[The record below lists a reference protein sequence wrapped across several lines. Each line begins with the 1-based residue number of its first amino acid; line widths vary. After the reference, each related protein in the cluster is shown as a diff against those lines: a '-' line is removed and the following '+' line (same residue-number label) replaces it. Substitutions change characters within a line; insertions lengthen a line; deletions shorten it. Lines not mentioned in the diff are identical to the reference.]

1 MLAPGNQPWG
11 GMVFNNP
18 EESLARIQED
28 IARAEARAKALPLM
42 QEQIAQVRGRAQS
55 RQRDISVEV
64 DASGQVSGLDI
75 SDDALSRGG
84 RAVSREV
91 LDLVKTATIRVREQ
105 SLAITTELL
114 GADDPIVKLTADQL
128 AADIEGTDQSG
139 DLRW

>member
-1 MLAPGNQPWG
+1 
-11 GMVFNNP
+11 MVFNNP

-28 IARAEARAKALPLM
+28 VARAEARAKALPLM

-91 LDLVKTATIRVREQ
+91 LDLIKTATIRVREQ

-128 AADIEGTDQSG
+128 AADIESTDQSG